1 MGGGQLMVPSLDIF
15 KIDSLGVVWRES
27 VESLETARTRIQK
40 LALSSPGEY
49 FILNQKTG
57 QRIFMRQSSSQ
68 IEYPQTITLAKSQG

>member
-27 VESLETARTRIQK
+27 VESLETARTRIQR

-57 QRIFMRQSSSQ
+57 RRIFMRQSSSQ
-68 IEYPQTITLAKSQG
+68 IEYPRTITLAKSQG

>member
-27 VESLETARTRIQK
+27 VESLETARTRIQR

-57 QRIFMRQSSSQ
+57 RRIFMRQSSSQ